1 MDTWSDRGNEEDN
14 FPQKKSIEEPLLLAS
29 PVTKKTQIKRNLIQI
44 IESIL
49 ASYELQEKYST
60 KLTPLCITVINEVI
74 KKNPEFFRVAES
86 TLIRNINDNKIKADD
101 VPYIINI
108 ISHLYNLLHSYDEEK
123 KNNEPITET
132 CSNILKFIFSVSL
145 RESLVKMDTETDIIL
160 LILCFDNIIDSCIK
174 LLKPKKPLEI
184 TIEPIRV
191 FSPAPS
197 PLYTPPEPPVPVPP
211 APAPSPPVF
220 PPSPLP
226 VDPRSNINRKGN
238 ETSCCCF

>member
-14 FPQKKSIEEPLLLAS
+14 FPQKKSIEEPLLLPS

-108 ISHLYNLLHSYDEEK
+108 ISHLYNLLYSYDEQ

-145 RESLVKMDTETDIIL
+145 RENLVKMDTETDIIL
-160 LILCFDNIIDSCIK
+160 LVLCFDNIIDSCIK

-184 TIEPIRV
+184 TIEPMRV

-197 PLYTPPEPPVPVPP
+197 PVSPAPPSPP
-211 APAPSPPVF
+211 APTPTPP
-220 PPSPLP
+220 PPSPKSSEKKK
-226 VDPRSNINRKGN
+226 V
-238 ETSCCCF
+238 EQTSCCCW